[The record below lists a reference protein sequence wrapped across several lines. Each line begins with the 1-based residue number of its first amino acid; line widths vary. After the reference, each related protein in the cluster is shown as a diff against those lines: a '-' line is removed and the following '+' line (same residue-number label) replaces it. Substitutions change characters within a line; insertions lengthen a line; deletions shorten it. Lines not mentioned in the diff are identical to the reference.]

1 MPPDAGPPL
10 GVIALGGALPL
21 SLCHDLGAQQKQFHC
36 ICFQG
41 VTDKALAQFPN
52 TFVPFFKIG
61 EMLKALRRA
70 GVRQIVF
77 AGQFFRPNLFKMR
90 FDMTTLR
97 YLPLLVTARGH
108 GDDSIMQRVTN
119 AFEKEGF
126 DVVSLKEIAPQM
138 TAGRGVFG
146 LTPLADGLTQDIA
159 LGFAA
164 LKQLGSLDIGQ
175 SIVIDNNRVIAIEA
189 AEGTDAML
197 KRVHDLRGGDLYP
210 APKRS
215 GVLVKAAKPQ
225 QQLRN
230 DMPVI
235 GINTVENA
243 VLAGLKAIVV
253 EADKVVTVDLPEM
266 VQMANRE
273 KLAIVGVDPQNG

>member
-1 MPPDAGPPL
+1 MQVENIAPL

-21 SLCHDLGAQQKQFHC
+21 SLCHDLVLQQRQFHS

-61 EMLKALRRA
+61 EMLRALRRA
-70 GVRQIVF
+70 GCTQVVF

-90 FDMTTLR
+90 FDITTLR
-97 YLPLLVTARGH
+97 YLPLLLTARGH
-108 GDDSIMQRVTN
+108 GDDSVMQRVTK
-119 AFEKEGF
+119 AFENEKFE
-126 DVVSLKEIAPQM
+126 VVSLKDVAPQM
-138 TAGRGVFG
+138 AAGRGVFG
-146 LTPLADGLTQDIA
+146 LTQLPEGLEADIA

-164 LKQLGSLDIGQ
+164 LRQLGSLDIGQ
-175 SIVIDNNRVIAIEA
+175 SIVVDNSRVIAIEA

-197 KRVHDLRGGDLYP
+197 KRVRDLRGGDLYP

-215 GVLVKAAKPQ
+215 GIMVKAAKPQ

-235 GINTVENA
+235 GIDTVENA
-243 VLAGLKAIVV
+243 IDAGLKAIIV
-253 EADKVVTVDLPEM
+253 EAEKVVTVDLPEM

-273 KLAIVGVDPQNG
+273 KLSIVGVDPQHG